1 MRQQMGTYYN
11 KKRSKGLDLKEG
23 DKVFLLTKFLRIKRL
38 SKKLDFKRV
47 RLFRIIKKVVN
58 SNYKLLLPNTIKV
71 RSKVFYISLLE
82 LILAGVR
89 LEISARFEDE
99 EEEEYEVEEIRDLRL
114 YENKL
119 QYLIK

>member
-47 RLFRIIKKVVN
+47 RPFRIVKKVAN
-58 SNYKLLLPNTIKV
+58 SNYKLLLPNIIKV
-71 RSKVFYISLLE
+71 RSKVFYISLFE
-82 LILAGVR
+82 LVPINVR
-89 LEISARFEDE
+89 LDISARFEDE
-99 EEEEYEVEEIRDLRL
+99 EEEEYEVEEIRDLKL
-114 YENKL
+114 YGNKL
-119 QYLIK
+119 

>member
-1 MRQQMGTYYN
+1 MGIYYN
-11 KKRSKGLDLKEG
+11 RKRSKGLDLKEG
-23 DKVFLLTKFLRIKRL
+23 DKVFLLTKFLRTKRL

-47 RLFRIIKKVVN
+47 RLFRIIKKIAN

-82 LILAGVR
+82 LALVSVR
-89 LEISARFEDE
+89 LDISARFEDE

-114 YENKL
+114 YGNKL
-119 QYLIK
+119 